1 MKVQL
6 LSDLHLERDPS
17 YRAEP
22 VPGAEVLV
30 LAGDVG
36 SYQRGSRL
44 ADPDFGLAQFS
55 PHLRPSAWRTVLYV
69 PGNHEYDGL
78 EFEPTHTRLQQTCAR
93 LGITWLER
101 EVVVIGRTR
110 FVGTTLWSDFD
121 ALLSRSSAGASP
133 ASLLARQFD
142 QREKAFRAANFYL
155 RKHSALRDGEPML
168 ADAWR
173 ELSLESQRWLREQLD
188 TRFDGTTVV
197 VTHFAPSLRS
207 ADPRYGLV
215 PGTAGFCNDL
225 ETLFPWVDVWM
236 HGHLHCPIDYTVSG
250 VDRGAAWSCRVVA
263 NPLGYAAKG
272 EQEGFVPSFC
282 VELPD

>member
-22 VPGAEVLV
+22 AAGADVLV

-36 SYQRGSRL
+36 SYQGGSRL

-55 PHLRPSAWRTVLYV
+55 PGLHPQAWRTVLYV

-78 EFEPTHTRLQQTCAR
+78 EFEPARARLQQTCAR

-101 EVVVIGRTR
+101 EAVVIGRTR

-121 ALLSRSSAGASP
+121 ALVPLASAGASP

-155 RKHSALRDGEPML
+155 RKHSALRDGKPML

-173 ELSLESQRWLREQLD
+173 ELSLESQQWLRDQLNVG
-188 TRFDGTTVV
+188 FDGTTVV
-197 VTHFAPSLRS
+197 VTTHA
-207 ADPRYGLV
+207 
-215 PGTAGFCNDL
+215 
-225 ETLFPWVDVWM
+225 M
-236 HGHLHCPIDYTVSG
+236 
-250 VDRGAAWSCRVVA
+250 A
-263 NPLGYAAKG
+263 N
-272 EQEGFVPSFC
+272 
-282 VELPD
+282 VELLDLVVLLKEGHVVYVGPPTELLAFFDSRSYEGVFKRLAAEPASHWLAKFVRSPLFRQFVAAR